1 MLFQGKEDEG
11 DGRYHQ
17 GSREEVGG
25 EREREVHCYHLRCSK
40 IKFF

>member
-25 EREREVHCYHLRCSK
+25 ERVHCYRLG
-40 IKFF
+40 